1 MVVPGHDVFMVD
13 DESDVERFS
22 RLLTWSYRAEVAG
35 EALFAE
41 LSTGFE
47 ATGNRSLFDDL
58 AEVERLMAD
67 ALRAELDRY
76 GVDGGDDERSRAR
89 GRANAAAAI
98 EDGWETFLS
107 RFDPVTEEALAK
119 YVEMRSLCERQD
131 PVWDL
136 LIAHEEVLQTVGR
149 ILSNDA
155 GGDAQAPVDVL
166 LERLRAH
173 AAAPA

>member
-1 MVVPGHDVFMVD
+1 MAD

-22 RLLTWSYRAEVAG
+22 RLLAWSYRAEIAG

-41 LSTGFE
+41 LAVGFE
-47 ATGNRSLFDDL
+47 ATGHRALLEDL

-67 ALRAELDRY
+67 ALRPALHRY
-76 GVDGGDDERSRAR
+76 GVDGGDDERSRAQ
-89 GRANAAAAI
+89 GRANAALAI
-98 EDGWETFLS
+98 EDGWDTFLA
-107 RFDPVTEEALAK
+107 RFDPITEAALAK
-119 YVEMRSLCERQD
+119 YVELRSLCERQD

-136 LIAHEEVLQTVGR
+136 LIAHEEALQVVGR
-149 ILSNDA
+149 ILSGDG
-155 GGDAQAPVDVL
+155 GGDAQAPVNVL